1 MVEVIERPKPLTVRE
16 AARRVLA
23 HENAMLGVALAALV
37 AILAGVSRGRT
48 VTVDNLENVLL
59 QSSIRGVTAV
69 GQAFIIL
76 TANIDLSVSG
86 VGALSMMLGGA
97 MMTTEW
103 KNILGYPAS
112 PFLAIPAMLAAG
124 LAWGLLN
131 GLLVARLNI
140 PSLIATYG
148 VWQIGYAAAYY
159 VTLGSAVME
168 LPESF
173 RMYGDLPA
181 APIIFFTVAGVGYFV
196 LTYTRFGRLVYAA
209 GGNPVSAYLSGV
221 NVRRVQFIT
230 FAISGILAGLAG
242 VLMCSRGMAGSI
254 EALRGLELDSIAAVS
269 IGGFSLFGGR
279 GNMIGVILGAIIIGV
294 ANNALSVLHMG
305 HGGKYI
311 VKGAIIVSAVGAD
324 ILRRRRRG

>member
-1 MVEVIERPKPLTVRE
+1 MAEVIERPKPLTVRE

-48 VTVDNLENVLL
+48 VIPSNMADVLL

-86 VGALSMMLGGA
+86 VGALSMMLGAA

-103 KNILGYPAS
+103 KNIIGYPAS
-112 PFLAIPAMLAAG
+112 PFMAIPAMLAAG

-140 PSLIATYG
+140 PSLIATFG

-159 VTLGSAVME
+159 VTEGKAVME

-173 RMYGDLPA
+173 RMYGDLPG
-181 APIIFFTVAGVGYFV
+181 APIIFFVVAGVAYFV
-196 LTYTRFGRLVYAA
+196 LTYTGFGRRVYAA
-209 GGNPVSAYLSGV
+209 GGNSVSAYLSGI
-221 NVRRVQFIT
+221 NVGRVQFIT

-254 EALRGLELDSIAAVS
+254 EGLRGLELDSIAAVS

-294 ANNALSVLHMG
+294 ANNALSVMHMG

-324 ILRRRRRG
+324 ILRRRRRR